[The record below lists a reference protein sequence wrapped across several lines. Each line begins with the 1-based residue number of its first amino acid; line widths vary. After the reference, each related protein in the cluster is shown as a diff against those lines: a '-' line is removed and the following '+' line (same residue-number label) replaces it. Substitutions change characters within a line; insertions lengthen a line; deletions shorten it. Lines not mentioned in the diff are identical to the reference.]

1 MAAGRK
7 RRIEESKS
15 SKKEDVIVLFDD
27 NDDDDDD
34 NVSSSSNSGT
44 RVITSTNAP
53 KPTATTVK
61 SSHAQDESADTG
73 TDDKGIEIKI
83 PLSLLM
89 TGTSAGSNECSVIV
103 QVTPEDAPTMDFHG
117 AGGAVGRFEVN
128 DDTGELTLVGC
139 SLFNQKTCDVNTNDI
154 NTCTR
159 THSSEIIMNLILYT
173 SFVSLWKKVTMDL
186 KGFQYQGVLQ
196 AGPTCIIASM
206 HPLIGENIIKVE
218 SITDEF
224 VTLQQ
229 TGDQLAQLD
238 GVVEKGNLD
247 DSFIVRDHNVNSRDR
262 DRGGGSNAHADQNDD
277 ADKAKGK
284 KKALANSGKE
294 TKPSK
299 KKRKY

>member
-1 MAAGRK
+1 M
-7 RRIEESKS
+7 IMLL
-15 SKKEDVIVLFDD
+15 VVQVLTIRVRSPPQQLQK
-27 NDDDDDD
+27 N
-34 NVSSSSNSGT
+34 SNAQG
-44 RVITSTNAP
+44 ITGNG
-53 KPTATTVK
+53 
-61 SSHAQDESADTG
+61 TG
-73 TDDKGIEIKI
+73 TDTDTGIDEGIEIKI

-103 QVTPEDAPTMDFHG
+103 QVTPQDAPTMDFHG

-128 DDTGELTLVGC
+128 DDT
-139 SLFNQKTCDVNTNDI
+139 
-154 NTCTR
+154 
-159 THSSEIIMNLILYT
+159 
-173 SFVSLWKKVTMDL
+173 VTMDL
-186 KGFQYQGVLQ
+186 KGFQYQGALQ

-238 GVVEKGNLD
+238 AVVEKGSLD

-262 DRGGGSNAHADQNDD
+262 GSNANPNDD
-277 ADKAKGK
+277 ADKGK
-284 KKALANSGKE
+284 KKAVAKNGKE

-299 KKRKY
+299 RKRK

>member
-34 NVSSSSNSGT
+34 NVSS
-44 RVITSTNAP
+44 VITSTNAP

-128 DDTGELTLVGC
+128 DDT
-139 SLFNQKTCDVNTNDI
+139 
-154 NTCTR
+154 
-159 THSSEIIMNLILYT
+159 
-173 SFVSLWKKVTMDL
+173 VTMDL